1 MDQRYQQLADYYDFN
16 CTGCEDNC
24 CSSRFYHYTL
34 LEYLCVMEGY
44 IDLKQKKREDVKRN
58 ALEVCQQSEQ
68 ADDRGLPV
76 KLMCPLNYSGLCL
89 IYEYR
94 PMICRLHG
102 ISYELHIPGRDIVY
116 GSGCEDFTRQ
126 SRGKQPFNLD
136 RTPIY
141 IEMAELERDLREHL
155 GVTRKINMTLA
166 QMIKSFPDH

>member
-1 MDQRYQQLADYYDFN
+1 MADYYDFN

-102 ISYELHIPGRDIVY
+102 ISHELHIPGRDIVY

-155 GVTRKINMTLA
+155 GVTRKIKMTLA